1 MEKEEI
7 KQEKITVLDLSRERP
22 VSSLT
27 VGELSE
33 LIREL
38 LRKEREYYLDEEGY
52 LVFSS
57 EEAYAAYLEKQ
68 GGKFP
73 SEVKAYFI
81 DEQGYKCYYSDW
93 ELILERAEELKE
105 VERGI
110 AEGKMRDFNEVMKEM
125 GLERPPNV

>member
-1 MEKEEI
+1 MERKVI
-7 KQEKITVLDLSRERP
+7 KQGKAVTTNLSPERL

-27 VGELSE
+27 VGELLE
-33 LIREL
+33 LVREL
-38 LRKEREYYLDEEGY
+38 LRKEQEYYLDEEGY
-52 LVFSS
+52 LVFNE

-93 ELILERAEELKE
+93 ELIPERAEELKE